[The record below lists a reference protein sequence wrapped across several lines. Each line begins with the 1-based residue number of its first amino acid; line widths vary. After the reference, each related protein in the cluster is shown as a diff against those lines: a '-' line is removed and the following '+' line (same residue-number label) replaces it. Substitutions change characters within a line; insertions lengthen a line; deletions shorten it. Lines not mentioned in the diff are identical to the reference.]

1 MPRIESRQ
9 QVQGSSHDRGERLV
23 RKGWVLW
30 AVTCLVLVG
39 LTATVAILYLPLVR
53 ASGAELSPEM
63 FGQAYY
69 SMVGLSGLV
78 LLFCLFTAL
87 RHRELNA
94 LRRRM
99 EKEEVEAE
107 DVRTRLS
114 ELSALFQVS
123 TTLNLHLGLDMILEI
138 IVRRVVSTLKAQQA
152 SIMIYNPESRDLETR
167 ASYGLESEFARHAK
181 KKLGEGIAGWVAQ
194 QQKGILLDDNTRD
207 RLGIHFKNDRNI
219 TSALSMPLRF
229 GERCVGVLNVN
240 RINHP
245 EPFQE
250 RHRDMLNLFA
260 DHVGAV
266 IERAETMERLGSR
279 SRELEVVNEQ
289 LAETN
294 RMKDLFLSTAS
305 HELKTPLTSVIAY
318 AELLDENQKDLTRAQ
333 RTEFL
338 NRLRGEAERLLGL
351 IDDILDLSK
360 LEGGKLTLK
369 RAMLS
374 VNEVAHGAVETSA
387 QLAARGRMKLREE
400 YHGELPALSIDE
412 VKLRQVIVNLIVNAI
427 KFSPERSTITVTTD
441 REPKYV
447 RIEVSD
453 QGPGIKPEEATHI
466 FELFGQG
473 VAPSDKPSAG
483 IGIGLHLVKRITELH
498 GGHVGVNSTP
508 GEGSRF
514 WVRLPLTLANAA
526 EIPADAVVPSA
537 INPSFTATAI
547 LEATERKVA

>member
-1 MPRIESRQ
+1 MSWQ
-9 QVQGSSHDRGERLV
+9 
-23 RKGWVLW
+23 LW

-39 LTATVAILYLPLVR
+39 LTAAVALLYLPLVR
-53 ASGAELSPEM
+53 ASGDEMSPEM

-69 SMVGLSGLV
+69 SIVGLAGLV
-78 LLFCLFTAL
+78 LVFCLFTTL
-87 RHRELNA
+87 RHRELNL
-94 LRRRM
+94 LRRRI
-99 EKEEVEAE
+99 EQEEGDAE

-152 SIMIYNPESRDLETR
+152 SIMIYNPETRDLETR

-194 QQKGILLDDNTRD
+194 QQKGVLLDDTTRD
-207 RLGIHFKNDRNI
+207 QLGIHFKSDRNI
-219 TSALSMPLRF
+219 TSALSLPLRF

-260 DHVGAV
+260 EHVGAV
-266 IERAETMERLGSR
+266 IERAETMERLGTR

-305 HELKTPLTSVIAY
+305 HELRTPLTSVIAY
-318 AELLDENQKDLTRAQ
+318 AELLDENEKDLNKAQ
-333 RTEFL
+333 RSEFL
-338 NRLRGEAERLLGL
+338 HRLRNEAERLLGL
-351 IDDILDLSK
+351 IEDILDLSR
-360 LEGGKLTLK
+360 LESGKLTLK
-369 RAMLS
+369 RALLS
-374 VNEVAHGAVETSA
+374 INEVVHGAIETSVTF
-387 QLAARGRMKLREE
+387 AARNRVELREE
-400 YHGELPALSIDE
+400 FHGELPALFVDE
-412 VKLRQVIVNLIVNAI
+412 VKLRQVVVNLIVNAI
-427 KFSPERSTITVTTD
+427 KFSPARGAITVTTD
-441 REPKYV
+441 REPRYV

-453 QGPGIKPEEATHI
+453 QGPGIKPGEATHI

-473 VAPSDKPSAG
+473 VTPSAEPNAG

-498 GGHVGVNSTP
+498 GGHVGVNSVP

-514 WVRLPLTLANAA
+514 WVRLPLTLANPSEALSEASSDEASVARPAAPGVPEAA
-526 EIPADAVVPSA
+526 EPRAA
-537 INPSFTATAI
+537 
-547 LEATERKVA
+547 